1 LARSAGPSNWARLP
15 YQPRESPRSTGKH
28 WGWLRLRHRLFSSFN
43 TMRLPCIITTS
54 LPPPTVFGFAW
65 PPPANLVLQVRSSQ
79 PSGDDVK
86 GKNFRQG
93 VLILRLQQ
101 VLDSRN
107 ASLLGAKTVNAL
119 GPFNQCTKPAAP
131 FIAFT
136 SVVWSAALT
145 SLSIMSLVGYISCP
159 PTTGLLE
166 SASPNQLRGP
176 GCPATKLQFS
186 SS

>member
-1 LARSAGPSNWARLP
+1 
-15 YQPRESPRSTGKH
+15 
-28 WGWLRLRHRLFSSFN
+28 
-43 TMRLPCIITTS
+43 MRLPCIITTS

-107 ASLLGAKTVNAL
+107 ASLLGAKTVNAP

-136 SVVWSAALT
+136 SVLCSAALT
-145 SLSIMSLVGYISCP
+145 SLSIIIGRIHFLPSNYGIVGIGIAEPAARARMSSNKTAIFFFMISP
-159 PTTGLLE
+159 WI
-166 SASPNQLRGP
+166 
-176 GCPATKLQFS
+176 
-186 SS
+186 